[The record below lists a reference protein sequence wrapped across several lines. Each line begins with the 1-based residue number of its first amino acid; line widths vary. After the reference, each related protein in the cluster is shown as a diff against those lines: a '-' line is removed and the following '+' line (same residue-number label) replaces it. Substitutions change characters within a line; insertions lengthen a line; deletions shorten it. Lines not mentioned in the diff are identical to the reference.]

1 MESANTVPFCLSD
14 LLTEITSLWDCVEH
28 EIRSLGLAALIPR
41 ADDLVREVGDESCL
55 RSQTAPLRVG
65 RLEAGYETF

>member
-1 MESANTVPFCLSD
+1 MLHG
-14 LLTEITSLWDCVEH
+14 IH
-28 EIRSLGLAALIPR
+28 SLGLAIALIPR
-41 ADDLVREVGDESCL
+41 ADDLVREVGDYENCL